1 MGRITVNQTS
11 TKGNILQHHTSTC
24 YILNQVPSMIF
35 LEIFMEFYLFDK
47 EVDATDDE
55 CQCVDK
61 ENIDRCYDRHFFLDD
76 FCLSVSPCLF
86 METKGNSVLA

>member
-1 MGRITVNQTS
+1 
-11 TKGNILQHHTSTC
+11 
-24 YILNQVPSMIF
+24 
-35 LEIFMEFYLFDK
+35 MEFYLFDK